1 MHLLNYFK
9 NSTATTLLFRLVQ
22 IATIGVF
29 LGRAWQH
36 WRWDAPYRTLLW
48 DEYWMSHIVS
58 GLLSWNWMEYVQSP
72 AVDQFIQGSIRGTG
86 LFYLCCGIAAL
97 CIKKAPRFSRLL
109 LWLGAISL
117 ILLALLY
124 CKERFFSIG
133 QFFEYSLQCGSPLL
147 LIYLS
152 KHLNPSKSI
161 LLLTKIAIA
170 ATFTAHGLYAL
181 GYYPRPVHFMEM
193 TMNILGI
200 EEENAIVFLNVAGVL
215 DIIISIGIFLPWRW
229 AKYCLGYA
237 VFWGLATTVARV
249 WAYFNWEW
257 LGAILAQWLHE
268 SVMRFPHFLIPLA
281 VFIYLGNSFY
291 QDAKNSNV

>member
-1 MHLLNYFK
+1 LK
-9 NSTATTLLFRLVQ
+9 NNNSPTILFFRIIQ

-36 WRWDAPYRTLLW
+36 WRWDAPFRTLLW
-48 DEYWMSHIVS
+48 DENWMSPLVS
-58 GLLSWNWMEYVQSP
+58 SVLGWNWMEYVQNP

-86 LFYLCCGIAAL
+86 LLYLCCAIAAMS
-97 CIKKAPRFSRLL
+97 IKKLPRFSRFL
-109 LWLGAISL
+109 LWIGAVSL
-117 ILLALLY
+117 ILLASLY
-124 CKERFFSIG
+124 CKERFFSVG

-152 KHLNPSKSI
+152 KHPIPSQK
-161 LLLTKIAIA
+161 LLFIIKIAIA

-193 TMNILGI
+193 TMNILGVR
-200 EEENAIVFLNVAGVL
+200 EESAIQFLNVAGVL
-215 DIIISIGIFLPWRW
+215 DILISIGIFFPWRW

-237 VFWGLATTVARV
+237 VFWGLATTAARV

-257 LGAILAQWLHE
+257 LGAILEQWLHE
-268 SVMRFPHFLIPLA
+268 SVMRFPHFFIPLG
-281 VFIYLGNSFY
+281 VLLYSYHKF
-291 QDAKNSNV
+291 QKRKNFKVIEE